1 MSSTDALR
9 STRALA
15 DVLAQ
20 DANPKMRNSQF
31 LQFVSKMSRG
41 ELMFEDNKVGHAAGE
56 LSCLRTTRWV
66 MRQGSS
72 CV

>member
-1 MSSTDALR
+1 MCSVLPARSVSSADALR

-15 DVLAQ
+15 DVLSK

-41 ELMFEDNKVGHAAGE
+41 ELMFEDNKVRVCTW
-56 LSCLRTTRWV
+56 SI
-66 MRQGSS
+66 
-72 CV
+72 